1 MLKVFTSRIS
11 YRGEARWDIT
21 VQTGSK
27 LFATSWKIVTAYK
40 KGEITEQEYTVAY
53 YAMMKASYEA
63 HPTEWSTFLAKDKI
77 VLCCY
82 CPAVAFCHRLLL
94 AKILVKLGA
103 EYEGEI

>member
-21 VQTGSK
+21 VKTGSK
-27 LFATSWKIVTAYK
+27 LFAPSWKIVMAYK
-40 KGEITEQEYTVAY
+40 NGKITEQEYAAAY
-53 YAMMKASYEA
+53 YEMMEASYKN
-63 HPTEWSTFLAKDKI
+63 HPSEWAALLAKEKI

-82 CPAVAFCHRLLL
+82 CPAGAFCHRLLL

-103 EYEGEI
+103 KYEGEI

>member
-11 YRGEARWDIT
+11 YRGKDRWDIT
-21 VQTGSK
+21 VKTGSK
-27 LFATSWKIVTAYK
+27 IFAPSWKIVMDYK
-40 KGEITEQEYTVAY
+40 NGKISEQEYTFNY
-53 YAMMKASYEA
+53 CGMMKNSYKEHRSDWDA
-63 HPTEWSTFLAKDKI
+63 LLSKDKI

-82 CPAVAFCHRLLL
+82 CPAGAFCHRLLL